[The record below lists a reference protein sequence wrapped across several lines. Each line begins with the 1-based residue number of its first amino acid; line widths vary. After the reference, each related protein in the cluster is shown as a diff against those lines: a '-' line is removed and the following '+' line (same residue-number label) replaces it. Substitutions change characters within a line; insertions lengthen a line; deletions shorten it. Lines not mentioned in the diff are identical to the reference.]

1 MSASDEMEAKRTRQT
16 LEAPA
21 MQLPRVRFTVRRMMI
36 VVAVVAIMTTIGMS
50 FSPELSRRWRAC
62 QAAANR
68 HAQLAQMYS
77 ANANLFASKA
87 PWSRA
92 MAESA
97 ATSRQKA
104 AVHREISRRNRWAFV
119 DPFHQCVLDEDIY

>member
-1 MSASDEMEAKRTRQT
+1 
-16 LEAPA
+16 

-36 VVAVVAIMTTIGMS
+36 VVAVVAILTTTGMS
-50 FSPELSRRWRAC
+50 VSPELSRRWRAC

-77 ANANLFASKA
+77 ANATLIASRA

-92 MAESA
+92 LAESA
-97 ATSRQKA
+97 ATSRQA
-104 AVHREISRRNRWAFV
+104 AAIHREISRRNRWAFI
-119 DPFHQCVLDEDIY
+119 DPFHQCILDGDIY